1 MALIWF
7 RQKGEDRY
15 EVRRA
20 GNSLRLF
27 TNGVFHSQYN
37 PQDPVTGSVWDLL
50 LMPAFALPEGRPAR
64 VLLLGVGGGAV
75 VRQLNRFLSP
85 DLIVGI
91 ELNPVHLQVAREL
104 FGASAPNVS
113 LLEADARA
121 WLAHYRG
128 PAFDLVIDDLF
139 GHVDGEAERAIVA
152 DEAWCRQL
160 WSLVSPSGVLVMN
173 FESEAQLREAALCR
187 EPALR
192 RRWTEGQS
200 LSTPHYENAI
210 GAFYRRAPDWK
221 AFETRLQAHPEL
233 DQRQARC
240 RLRYRRKRL
249 RLSGRS

>member
-1 MALIWF
+1 MIWF

-20 GNSLRLF
+20 GNSLRLL

-37 PQDPVTGSVWDLL
+37 PEDPVTGSVWDLL
-50 LMPAFALPEGRPAR
+50 LLPAFALPKGRPAR

-91 ELNPVHLQVAREL
+91 ELSPVHLQVAREV
-104 FGASAPNVS
+104 FGALAPNIC
-113 LLEADARA
+113 LLEADARD

-139 GHVDGEAERAIVA
+139 GHADGEAQRAIPA
-152 DEAWCRQL
+152 DEQWCRQL
-160 WSLVSPSGVLVMN
+160 WSVVSPDGVLVMN
-173 FESEAQLREAALCR
+173 FESEAQLRRAAHCR
-187 EPALR
+187 EPAVR
-192 RRWTEGQS
+192 RCWVEGQS

-210 GAFYRRAPDWK
+210 GAFFRRAPDWE
-221 AFETRLQAHPEL
+221 AFEARLRAQPEL

-240 RLRYRRKRL
+240 RLRYRRKVL
-249 RLSGRS
+249 RLSGRG